1 MKFVTSLAGA
11 VLCAS
16 LAVHAQ
22 DTKTTTKTKTDVE
35 HGKAQQMTY
44 IGCVQSGPETTS
56 YVLDKVV
63 PVTTTKTVGVPGAA
77 GTSSTTTT
85 SYLLV
90 PGEKVE
96 LKTYVGRKVEV
107 TGMMIPAG
115 EWKTQTKTKV
125 EQKGAKDTTTETKT
139 KGDSDRAHFRVIS
152 VKQLNEPCM

>member
-1 MKFVTSLAGA
+1 MKFVTSVAGA

-22 DTKTTTKTKTDVE
+22 DTKTTTKTKTSAD
-35 HGKAQQMTY
+35 HGKVQQMSY
-44 IGCVQSGPETTS
+44 IGCVQSGPETHS

-77 GTSSTTTT
+77 GTTMSTTT
-85 SYLLV
+85 SYMLI

-96 LKTYVGRKVEV
+96 LQSYVGHKVEV

-115 EWKTQTKTKV
+115 EWKTETKTKV
-125 EQKGAKDTTTETKT
+125 EREGAKDTTTKETT
-139 KGDSDRAHFRVIS
+139 KGDSDQAHFRVIS